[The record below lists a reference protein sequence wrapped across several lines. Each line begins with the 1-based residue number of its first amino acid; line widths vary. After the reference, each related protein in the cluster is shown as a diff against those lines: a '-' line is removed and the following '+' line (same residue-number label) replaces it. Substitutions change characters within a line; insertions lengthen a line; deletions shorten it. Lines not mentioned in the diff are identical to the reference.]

1 MKASMLRRPLVL
13 LPLLA
18 ALVAAVVTGCGSGG
32 ALSFDPVAAAATKTA
47 AEQTFK
53 VEYSMDMTMMGQ
65 KMSFGGS
72 GAFDGDRNVAQMSVD
87 LSKLPLPS
95 GATGTATIVFAG
107 GVMYMKMPFLSSQ
120 VPNGKPWVKL
130 DLRAAAKSVGVDLG
144 SFGAVDPKQGLQ
156 QLLASGDVKK
166 VGTDTIGGVETTHY
180 HAVVDTA
187 RMAKVPA
194 PQRRKLRQLL
204 KGMDGSAPV
213 DVWIDGD
220 GRVRRE
226 SMSFD
231 YGAGLQS
238 TQASMTMDFTD
249 FGSPVDVT
257 VPAADEVTDL
267 QSLLGQAHRSPT
279 S

>member
-1 MKASMLRRPLVL
+1 MEASMLRRPLL
-13 LPLLA
+13 LLTLLA
-18 ALVAAVVTGCGSGG
+18 ALATAVVTGCGSGG
-32 ALSFDPVAAAATKTA
+32 ALSLDPVAAAATKTA

-65 KMSFGGS
+65 KMSFGGT
-72 GAFDGDRNVAQMSVD
+72 GAFDGGRNAAQMTVD

-95 GATGTATIVFAG
+95 GANGAATIVVTD

-120 VPNGKPWVKL
+120 LPGAKPWVKL
-130 DLRAAAKSVGVDLG
+130 DLRSAAKSAGIDLG

-166 VGTDTIGGVETTHY
+166 VGTETIDGVETTHY
-180 HAVVDTA
+180 HAVIDIA
-187 RMAKVPA
+187 RAGKMPA
-194 PQRRKLRQLL
+194 QERRKLRQLL
-204 KGMDGSAPV
+204 KGMNGRTPV
-213 DVWIDGD
+213 DVWIGAD

-226 SMSFD
+226 STSFE

-238 TQASMTMDFTD
+238 AQASMTMNFTD
-249 FGSPVDVT
+249 FGTPVDVT

-267 QSLLGQAHRSPT
+267 QSLLGQTRRSPT